1 MEVGEAFDLI
11 SRAIDAGRVAHGYL
25 IAGDVRGNCSELVGR
40 ILRKLYPDAGGQIET
55 RSHPDVATLEPEG
68 KLRIITVDAIRERIV
83 AMMDETSVSGG
94 WKVGVICYADRM
106 NEASSNAF
114 LKSLEEPAAH
124 SLYLLLTDQPDAI
137 LPTIASR
144 TQRIDLPRAERSLE
158 GDDAETV
165 ASAFAA
171 KDAAALAAR
180 LAELKEEVDDADQAR
195 VRKAFYS
202 TIMGFVR
209 SMMLSGRLP
218 LYVAFRNVNAV
229 EDAYR
234 QSCRSMNDEAVL
246 SLMLDRIVFP
256 EARHA

>member
-11 SRAIDAGRVAHGYL
+11 SRAIDAGRAAHGYL
-25 IAGDVRGNCSELVGR
+25 IAGDVRGNCAELVDR
-40 ILRKLYPDAGGQIET
+40 ILRKLYPDAVEQVAAH
-55 RSHPDVATLEPEG
+55 SHPDVAMLEPEG

-83 AMMDETSVSGG
+83 SVMDETSFSGE

-114 LKSLEEPAAH
+114 LKSLEEPAEH

-137 LPTIASR
+137 LPTIVSR
-144 TQRIDLPRAERSLE
+144 TQRINLPRPEQVLDAAAAEE
-158 GDDAETV
+158 V

-180 LAELKEEVDDADQAR
+180 LAELKDEVDDADQAR
-195 VRKAFYS
+195 VRKVFYS

-209 SMMLSGRLP
+209 GMMLSGKLP
-218 LYVAFRNVNAV
+218 WHRAFRNVDAV

-234 QSCRSMNDEAVL
+234 QSCRSMNDEAVI

-256 EARHA
+256 

>member
-25 IAGDVRGNCSELVGR
+25 IAGDVRGNCSELVDR
-40 ILRKLYPDAGGQIET
+40 ILRKLYPDAAEQIAAH
-55 RSHPDVATLEPEG
+55 SHPDVAVLEPEG

-83 AMMDETSVSGG
+83 SVMDETSFSGG

-114 LKSLEEPAAH
+114 LKSLEEPAER

-137 LPTIASR
+137 LPTIVSR
-144 TQRIDLPRAERSLE
+144 TQRIDLPRPEQALDGDVAE
-158 GDDAETV
+158 DV

-171 KDAAALAAR
+171 KDASALAAR

-195 VRKAFYS
+195 VRKVFYS

-209 SMMLSGRLP
+209 GMMLSGKLP
-218 LYVAFRNVNAV
+218 WHRAFRNVDAV
-229 EDAYR
+229 EEAYR

-256 EARHA
+256 

>member
-25 IAGDVRGNCSELVGR
+25 IAGDVRGNCAELVGR
-40 ILRKLYPDAGGQIET
+40 ILRKLYPDAGGQIDAN
-55 RSHPDVATLEPEG
+55 SHPDVAMLEPEG
-68 KLRIITVDAIRERIV
+68 KLRIITVDSIRERIV
-83 AMMDETSVSGG
+83 AMMDETSFSGS

-114 LKSLEEPAAH
+114 LKSLEEPAEH

-137 LPTIASR
+137 LPTIVSR
-144 TQRIDLPRAERSLE
+144 TQRIDLLRAEQALDGE
-158 GDDAETV
+158 DAEEV

-171 KDAAALAAR
+171 KDAAALAAK
-180 LAELKEEVDDADQAR
+180 LAELKDEVEDADQAR
-195 VRKAFYS
+195 VRKVFYS

-209 SMMLSGRLP
+209 GMMLSGKLP
-218 LYVAFRNVNAV
+218 WYRAFRNVEAV

-234 QSCRSMNDEAVL
+234 QSCRSMSDEAVL

-256 EARHA
+256 